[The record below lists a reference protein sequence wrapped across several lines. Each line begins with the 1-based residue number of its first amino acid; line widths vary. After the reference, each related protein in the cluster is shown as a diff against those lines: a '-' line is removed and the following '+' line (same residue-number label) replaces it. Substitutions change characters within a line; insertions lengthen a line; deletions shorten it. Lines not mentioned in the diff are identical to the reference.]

1 MLHAILGNPLS
12 SLRRRSLVL
21 AATFATIA
29 TAGVFPAVADDRNDE
44 TVRVMTRNLYF
55 GADLDIV
62 SAATTFPALVAAVGQ
77 FVQNL
82 QASNVAERAAAVAR
96 EIVRHRVDLIGVQ
109 EGTIL
114 RTGPLQLPPNPATF
128 VPATTV
134 VSDNIALLLKELD
147 RRGERYEVVAIVPGL
162 DAQLPTLLG
171 ADFRLTTRIA
181 ILARTGRSSDL
192 KLSNVQVQGFLANRA
207 FPTPGGPVL
216 NPRGWASVDVEKNG
230 RKFRFATT
238 HLERPDPVQAL
249 QAHDMIQGAGNT
261 PLPLVFVGDFNVTAD
276 DGLDPSF
283 PVYQKFI
290 NAGFVE
296 AWPAKRAPDPGF
308 TCCQAPDLLNPTS
321 QVTHR
326 LDLVFL
332 KGDIR
337 IVDIVRVGDKP
348 SDRTASGR
356 WPSDHS
362 GVVATLKIPRAH
374 TH

>member
-1 MLHAILGNPLS
+1 MRASIGGKPLFRHALS
-12 SLRRRSLVL
+12 LALAFAVVALAGRS
-21 AATFATIA
+21 
-29 TAGVFPAVADDRNDE
+29 AGADDDD
-44 TVRVMTRNLYF
+44 TVRVMTRNLYV
-55 GADLDIV
+55 GADLDLV
-62 SAATTFPALVAAVGQ
+62 ANATTFPALIAAAGQ
-77 FVQNL
+77 LVQGI

-96 EIVRHRVDLIGVQ
+96 EIVKNRVDLVGLQ
-109 EGTIL
+109 EGAIL

-128 VPATTV
+128 LPATTV
-134 VSDNIALLLKELD
+134 VSDNIALLLKELG

-181 ILARTGRSSDL
+181 ILARTDL
-192 KLSNVQVQGFLANRA
+192 KLSNVQVQGFLSNRTFA
-207 FPTPGGPVL
+207 TPGGTIV
-216 NPRGWASVDVEKNG
+216 NPRGWAAVDVERNG
-230 RKFRFATT
+230 RKFRFVTT
-238 HLERPDPVQAL
+238 HLENPHPVQAL

-261 PLPLVFVGDFNVTAD
+261 TLPLVFVGDFNVTAD
-276 DGLDPSF
+276 SGLDPSF

-290 NAGFVE
+290 NTGFVE

-321 QVTHR
+321 QATRR

-337 IVDIVRVGDKP
+337 VVDIVRVGDKP
-348 SDRTASGR
+348 GDRTASGR

-362 GVVATLKIPRAH
+362 GVVATLKIPRPR